1 MIDLHERIRL
11 ALLKEW
17 VQSLYALRNLENVN
31 ARHRVLTPDEEAEL
45 SAAAGHYTW
54 IAQRYGKLRERL
66 AEERAEAAKEAS
78 FNPQHVAFSYYY
90 QCDIT
95 ERFRLCPPLR
105 WWLMR
110 DAARRLER
118 VCSRMARE
126 GWQ

>member
-1 MIDLHERIRL
+1 MNASDWRCS
-11 ALLKEW
+11 KW

-45 SAAAGHYTW
+45 SAAAGHYTG

-78 FNPQHVAFSYYY
+78 FNPQHVAFSYY
-90 QCDIT
+90 QATLPNASGGAPRCAGGSCGT
-95 ERFRLCPPLR
+95 PRGGLS
-105 WWLMR
+105 
-110 DAARRLER
+110 

>member
-66 AEERAEAAKEAS
+66 AEKWAEAAKEAS

-95 ERFRLCPPLR
+95 ERFRWCPPLR

>member
-1 MIDLHERIRL
+1 MIALNERIRL

-45 SAAAGHYTW
+45 SATAGHYTW

-78 FNPQHVAFSYYY
+78 FNPQHVAFSVLLPVRH
-90 QCDIT
+90 CRT
-95 ERFRLCPPLR
+95 LPVVPPVALVAHAGR
-105 WWLMR
+105 R
-110 DAARRLER
+110 AA
-118 VCSRMARE
+118 A
-126 GWQ
+126 

>member
-1 MIDLHERIRL
+1 MMSLNQRIRL

-17 VQSLYALRNLENVN
+17 VQSLHVLRNLEIVN
-31 ARHRVLTPDEEAEL
+31 ARHRVLTPAEEAEL
-45 SAAAGHYTW
+45 SAAAERYAW
-54 IAQRYGKLRERL
+54 IAERYGKLRERL
-66 AEERAEAAKEAS
+66 AEEQAEAAKEAS

-90 QCDIT
+90 QCDIA
-95 ERFRLCPPLR
+95 ERFRWCPPLR
-105 WWLMR
+105 RWLMR

>member
-1 MIDLHERIRL
+1 MIALNERIRL

-45 SAAAGHYTW
+45 SATAGHYTW

-90 QCDIT
+90 QCDIA
-95 ERFRLCPPLR
+95 ERFRWCPPLR